1 MIDLQKIHLSGSI
14 AIVLFL
20 FSCTK
25 EVKIDIPGYSEQL
38 VVEGRIETDG
48 FPIVMLSRSQNVYAP
63 TDLLAYLN
71 SFVSDASVSVSDGQQ
86 NISLELIPVSSLPL
100 ESQKTLAEMLKLEL
114 HEVVFLPIP
123 VFSTTNES
131 IRGTIGKTYT
141 LTIQEGGKTYSGSTT
156 LFPPVPLQN
165 LFWRPSNQNPE
176 YGFVVG
182 VLADPPNQYNAYKW
196 EAKRI
201 TPQQNGQPLDTL
213 FRRGPG
219 SYFDDRYFDGLV
231 FEFEAANRQ
240 RRKDTTH
247 LEEFRRYY
255 RYGDIVVAKFSRID
269 RNVFDFFNKM
279 NEQIGNAGN
288 PFAVPVN
295 APSNINGALGIW
307 AGVSTWFDTVVCVP

>member
-1 MIDLQKIHLSGSI
+1 
-14 AIVLFL
+14 
-20 FSCTK
+20 
-25 EVKIDIPGYSEQL
+25 L

-48 FPIVMLSRSQNVYAP
+48 FPIVLLSKSQNVYAA
-63 TDLLAYLN
+63 TDLMAYLG
-71 SFVSDASVSVSDGQQ
+71 SFISDASVTVSNGQQ
-86 NISLELIPVSSLPL
+86 SLDLELFTIAELPL
-100 ESQKTLAEMLKLEL
+100 ASQKTVAEMLKVEL
-114 HEVVFLPIP
+114 HQVIFLPIP
-123 VFSTTNES
+123 VFSTTNEAL
-131 IRGTIGKTYT
+131 RGEVGKTYT
-141 LTIQEGGKTYSGSTT
+141 LKIEENGKSHSGSTT
-156 LFPPVPLQN
+156 LFPPVPLQA
-165 LFWRPSNQNPE
+165 LYWKPSTENAE

-182 VLADPPNQYNAYKW
+182 RLADPANQYNAYKW

-201 TPQQNGQPLDTL
+201 TIQANGAELDTL

-219 SYFDDRYFDGLV
+219 SYFDDRYFDGLT

-307 AGVSTWFDTVVCVP
+307 AGVSTWYDTVVCLP